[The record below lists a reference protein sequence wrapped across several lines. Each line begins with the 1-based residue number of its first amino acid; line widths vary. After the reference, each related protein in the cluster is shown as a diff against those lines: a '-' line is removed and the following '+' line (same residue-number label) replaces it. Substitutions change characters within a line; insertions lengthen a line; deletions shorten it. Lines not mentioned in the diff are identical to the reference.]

1 MSSIGFHP
9 GELNDSL
16 ELQHHTGQNHVIAG
30 SYIRSGFP
38 KVGFANTWWFVRELQ
53 GVRELVH
60 SMPKSV
66 YH

>member
-1 MSSIGFHP
+1 M
-9 GELNDSL
+9 LLKL
-16 ELQHHTGQNHVIAG
+16 ESADVITTAK
-30 SYIRSGFP
+30 SGFP
-38 KVGFANTWWFVRELQ
+38 KVGFANPWWFVRELQ